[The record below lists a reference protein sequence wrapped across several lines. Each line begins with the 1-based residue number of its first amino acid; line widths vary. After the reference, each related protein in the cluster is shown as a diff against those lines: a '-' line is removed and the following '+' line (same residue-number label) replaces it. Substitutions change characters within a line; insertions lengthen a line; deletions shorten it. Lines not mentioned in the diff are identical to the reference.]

1 MVIGLLT
8 GHKVTV
14 TGLEELIA
22 PSAAEEM
29 TDLTTRTD
37 VADWL
42 TASGI
47 GPADNDKNYDDTRG
61 DEHKTERASCSW
73 LRRWMNVRP

>member
-22 PSAAEEM
+22 PSAEEEM

-37 VADWL
+37 VL
-42 TASGI
+42 TGLLLQALDQLTTAGNTI
-47 GPADNDKNYDDTRG
+47 TPDGTITRQNSFKLLAK
-61 DEHKTERASCSW
+61 E
-73 LRRWMNVRP
+73 MNVRP